1 MLHIGGLTFCHGER
15 QLKIPNLVAAERF
28 GKATLDRLGLRLE
41 DVSLAFQNIV
51 STGDIR
57 QALALYRQTMAVR
70 DVGYNDFE
78 KKEEHHRDSFYY
90 ALLGNS
96 HPSLRKVELEV
107 KITKVRESGG
117 ISRYLWS

>member
-1 MLHIGGLTFCHGER
+1 MLHIGGLTFCPGER
-15 QLKIPNLVAAERF
+15 QLQIPNLVAAERF

-78 KKEEHHRDSFYY
+78 KKKSIIETPFTTLTSP
-90 ALLGNS
+90 LQGGLGRIDMQVRV
-96 HPSLRKVELEV
+96 PSKKRILVLEW
-107 KITKVRESGG
+107 K
-117 ISRYLWS
+117 